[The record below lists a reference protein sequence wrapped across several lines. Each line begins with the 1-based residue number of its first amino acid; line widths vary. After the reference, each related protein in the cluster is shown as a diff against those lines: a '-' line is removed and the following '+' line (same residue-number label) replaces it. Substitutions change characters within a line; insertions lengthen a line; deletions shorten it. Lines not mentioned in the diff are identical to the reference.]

1 MLNNNGVLLEKEP
14 TMVEN
19 GDFLERNPTM
29 AKKGDKK
36 QKRWQTKKG
45 R

>member
-1 MLNNNGVLLEKEP
+1 
-14 TMVEN
+14 MVEN

-36 QKRWQTKKG
+36 QKRWQITREG

>member
-1 MLNNNGVLLEKEP
+1 
-14 TMVEN
+14 MVEN

-36 QKRWQTKKG
+36 QRRWQTKEDRLEKQLLG
-45 R
+45 C

>member
-29 AKKGDKK
+29 AKK
-36 QKRWQTKKG
+36 
-45 R
+45 

>member
-36 QKRWQTKKG
+36 QKR
-45 R
+45 